1 MKKVWTVCYQLPG
14 ITKTQSFDSFEEA
27 KLFARRLI
35 SKHSEIPEYLDDVR
49 DGRRKK
55 YRAAIA
61 DFFEKYFK
69 DPHFP
74 YTDADIPSDNADDY
88 KEEVPDGMIFGKDV
102 DEDDFETDYD
112 YDSPEEYFEEDEFE
126 SPISSDGMGA
136 GDYNTIELPDFSTN
150 LVLGLDEDEEY
161 EYEEDALYLRITSKI
176 RTGGRSNPVIIL
188 SRLKSGH
195 GVTPKD
201 FDCTDWDDEDEEEQ
215 MRGRTVYRHIKM
227 LRDLGYIIN
236 KKERGFTLE
245 GKTAPNN
252 VKFGKS
258 AYPIMILDV
267 LENADKPLLQKG
279 IIEEIKNTYHG
290 TTIHRKAIGNIIDEL
305 RELGYNIE
313 HTREGY
319 IIQ

>member
-1 MKKVWTVCYQLPG
+1 MKKVWIVKYQTPG
-14 ITKTQSFDSFEEA
+14 RTNTKSFDTFNKA
-27 KLFARRLI
+27 KLFARKLI
-35 SKHSEIPEYLDDVR
+35 SKYSEVPQYLDDLR
-49 DGRRKK
+49 NGKRKK

-74 YTDADIPSDNADDY
+74 YSEADIPSDNGDDY
-88 KEEVPDGMIFGKDV
+88 EEKAPEGMIFGNNV
-102 DEDDFETDYD
+102 DEDDWDTDYE

-126 SPISSDGMGA
+126 SPVSA
-136 GDYNTIELPDFSTN
+136 GGIYTEDVIELPTFSTN
-150 LVLGLDEDEEY
+150 LLFGINEDEEY
-161 EYEEDALYLRITSKI
+161 EYDEPSLFLKIKSKI
-176 RTGGRSNPVIIL
+176 ITGGRSNPVIIL
-188 SRLKSGH
+188 QRLKNGH
-195 GVTPKD
+195 GIDPKSYD
-201 FDCTDWDDEDEEEQ
+201 YTDEDDEDEEEQ

-236 KKERGFTLE
+236 KKEHGFTLE

-267 LENADKPLLQKG
+267 LENADKPLLQKE

-319 IIQ
+319 KLAYA